1 MYLFTLCGIINITRG
16 GGKRLASHN
25 EIINYRTHIER
36 RLTITEIIP
45 AILTPD
51 GNGGISVE
59 RLDPIRV
66 IGGLDDEGVFK
77 EIKRHFSQPN
87 VLPYSVSKYSEHY
100 KMTLKEFT
108 KHAELIEKTKI
119 KGGI

>member
-1 MYLFTLCGIINITRG
+1 MANH
-16 GGKRLASHN
+16 K

-36 RLTITEIIP
+36 RLTITEITP
-45 AILTPD
+45 AILTPSD
-51 GNGGISVE
+51 NGDISVE
-59 RLDPIRV
+59 KLEPIRV

-77 EIKRHFSQPN
+77 EIKRHYSQPN

-100 KMTLKEFT
+100 KMTLKDFT

>member
-1 MYLFTLCGIINITRG
+1 MYTRTLCGIINISRG
-16 GGKRLASHN
+16 GGKRLANHN
-25 EIINYRTHIER
+25 EIINSRTHIER
-36 RLTITEIIP
+36 RLTITEITP
-45 AILTPD
+45 ALLTPD
-51 GNGGISVE
+51 EYGDIIVTE
-59 RLDPIRV
+59 LDPIRV

-77 EIKRHFSQPN
+77 EVKRHFSEPN

-108 KHAELIEKTKI
+108 TYAELIEKTKI

>member
-1 MYLFTLCGIINITRG
+1 MAN
-16 GGKRLASHN
+16 HN

-36 RLTITEIIP
+36 RLTITEITP
-45 AILTPD
+45 AILTPAGD
-51 GNGGISVE
+51 GGISVE
-59 RLDPIRV
+59 QLDPIRV

-77 EIKRHFSQPN
+77 EIRRHFSMPN

-100 KMTLKEFT
+100 KMTLKDFT

>member
-1 MYLFTLCGIINITRG
+1 MAN
-16 GGKRLASHN
+16 HN

-36 RLTITEIIP
+36 RLTITEITP

-51 GNGGISVE
+51 EYGDIIVE
-59 RLDPIRV
+59 ELDPIRV
-66 IGGLDDEGVFK
+66 IGGLNDEGVFK
-77 EIKRHFSQPN
+77 EIKRRFSTPN
-87 VLPYSVSKYSEHY
+87 VYPYSVSKYSEHY
-100 KMTLKEFT
+100 KMTLKDFT

>member
-1 MYLFTLCGIINITRG
+1 MAN
-16 GGKRLASHN
+16 HN

-36 RLTITEIIP
+36 RLTITEITP

-51 GNGGISVE
+51 DNGEISVE
-59 RLDPIRV
+59 RLEPIRV
-66 IGGLDDEGVFK
+66 IGGLDDAGVFK
-77 EIKRHFSQPN
+77 EIRRHYTIPN
-87 VLPYSVSKYSEHY
+87 VVPYHVDKYSEHY

-108 KHAELIEKTKI
+108 TYAELIEKTKI

>member
-1 MYLFTLCGIINITRG
+1 MAN
-16 GGKRLASHN
+16 HN

-36 RLTITEIIP
+36 RLTITEITP

-51 GNGGISVE
+51 EYGDIIVE
-59 RLDPIRV
+59 QLDPIRV

-77 EIKRHFSQPN
+77 EVKRHFSGHN
-87 VLPYSVSKYSEHY
+87 VYPYSVSKYSEHY
-100 KMTLKEFT
+100 KMTLKDFT

>member
-1 MYLFTLCGIINITRG
+1 MAN
-16 GGKRLASHN
+16 HN

-36 RLTITEIIP
+36 RLTITEITP
-45 AILTPD
+45 ALLAPD
-51 GNGGISVE
+51 EYGDIIVTE
-59 RLDPIRV
+59 LDPIRV

-77 EIKRHFSQPN
+77 EFKRHFSEPN

-100 KMTLKEFT
+100 KMTLKDFT

>member
-1 MYLFTLCGIINITRG
+1 MAN
-16 GGKRLASHN
+16 HN

-51 GNGGISVE
+51 GEGGISVKQ
-59 RLDPIRV
+59 LDPIRV
-66 IGGLDDEGVFK
+66 IGGLDDHGVFK
-77 EIKRHFSQPN
+77 EIKRQFSDPN

-100 KMTLKEFT
+100 KMTLKDFT
-108 KHAELIEKTKI
+108 MHAELIEKTKI

>member
-1 MYLFTLCGIINITRG
+1 MANH
-16 GGKRLASHN
+16 K

-36 RLTITEIIP
+36 RLTITEITP

-51 GNGGISVE
+51 DNGEISVE
-59 RLDPIRV
+59 RLEPIRV

-77 EIKRHFSQPN
+77 EIRRHYTMPN
-87 VLPYSVSKYSEHY
+87 VVPYHVDKYSEHY

-108 KHAELIEKTKI
+108 TYAELIEKTKI